1 MKKEALVTS
10 ILTLLLFVPFSSAQ
24 LSSIEIKDIN
34 VNENQLRILIQ
45 NNFDQDFN
53 KITFIINNQ
62 YTIIQ
67 EEILSNFTAKFF
79 LINYQTGIKLE
90 TLQVI
95 INDNSAKYD
104 FTGQEDTFVINQ
116 EVSSQTAA
124 QESNSPISYIYSAGR
139 VAKIQDNNIVYY
151 HSDNIGSTSLQTD
164 NLGNIKTKS
173 NYLPFGKELS
183 FSSIGIEKYGFTSKE
198 YDYESNLNYFN
209 ARYYN
214 PSNGKF
220 ISNDPIYKVN
230 EGGYQ
235 YVRNNP
241 LTITDPSGQQAA
253 ADASAVAINN
263 IPPLSLFDDTPV
275 MFATR
280 NRDIAASSSFRAAQ
294 ADKIGRMALYSLGP
308 TLAVELLASIGFS
321 GGGSSSGGS
330 YGRSAKRP
338 SLTGDEI
345 LETTRALI
353 TEYGSLKNAHREGTF
368 VGRGQFGV
376 VRRQGRISLKR
387 IMIDPDFM
395 GLDRQ
400 EARYETRV
408 VTRLSRYGI
417 TPGPAFL
424 FGSFIVK
431 EYVPGRNGAKQSIT
445 KENAIDFAYNI
456 GRYDQE
462 NPDLPFWDT
471 KITNV
476 IVKRGGKL
484 SFPDPY
490 EYNEEMGPFEVVR
503 YHDLLDFYSGAKW
516 KGEPATLREISDAY
530 DRGLNER

>member
-1 MKKEALVTS
+1 MKKEAISLFLVV
-10 ILTLLLFVPFSSAQ
+10 LLLVPLSQAQ
-24 LSSIEIKDIN
+24 LNFIEIKDVN
-34 VNENQLRILIQ
+34 VNENQIQILVE
-45 NNFDQDFN
+45 NNFNQDFF
-53 KITFIINNQ
+53 KETFIINNQ

-67 EEILSNFTAKFF
+67 EETLSNFTTKFF
-79 LINYQTGIKLE
+79 VVNYPSEIKLNN
-90 TLQVI
+90 LQVI
-95 INDNSAKYD
+95 INDETASYT
-104 FTGQEDTFVINQ
+104 FTENEDKFIIQQATTSTS
-116 EVSSQTAA
+116 ELALAT
-124 QESNSPISYIYSAGR
+124 ESNSPISYIYSAGR
-139 VAKIQDNNIVYY
+139 VAKIQDNQIVYFQ
-151 HSDNIGSTSLQTD
+151 SDNIGSTSIETD
-164 NLGNIKTKS
+164 SAGSISFKA

-183 FSSIGIEKYGFTSKE
+183 FSSINEEKYGFTSKE
-198 YDYESNLNYFN
+198 YDAESSLNYFN

-241 LTITDPSGQQAA
+241 LTITDPTGQQAA

-308 TLAVELLASIGFS
+308 TLGIEILASVGGIAG

-345 LETTRALI
+345 LEATRALI

-387 IMIDPDFM
+387 IMIDQDFM

-400 EARYETRV
+400 EARYETR
-408 VTRLSRYGI
+408 
-417 TPGPAFL
+417 A
-424 FGSFIVK
+424 
-431 EYVPGRNGAKQSIT
+431 
-445 KENAIDFAYNI
+445 
-456 GRYDQE
+456 
-462 NPDLPFWDT
+462 
-471 KITNV
+471 
-476 IVKRGGKL
+476 
-484 SFPDPY
+484 
-490 EYNEEMGPFEVVR
+490 
-503 YHDLLDFYSGAKW
+503 
-516 KGEPATLREISDAY
+516 
-530 DRGLNER
+530 

>member
-1 MKKEALVTS
+1 MQKEALVTS
-10 ILTLLLFVPFSSAQ
+10 KF
-24 LSSIEIKDIN
+24 
-34 VNENQLRILIQ
+34 
-45 NNFDQDFN
+45 
-53 KITFIINNQ
+53 FIINYPN
-62 YTIIQ
+62 
-67 EEILSNFTAKFF
+67 EM
-79 LINYQTGIKLE
+79 KLNN
-90 TLQVI
+90 LQVI
-95 INDNSAKYD
+95 INDQTASYI
-104 FTGQEDTFVINQ
+104 FTGNEDSFNVQQNVAQQET
-116 EVSSQTAA
+116 SQSVTT
-124 QESNSPISYIYSAGR
+124 QESNLPISYIYSAGR
-139 VAKIQDNNIVYY
+139 VAKIQDNQIIYFS
-151 HSDNIGSTSLQTD
+151 SDNVGSTSIQTD

-400 EARYETRV
+400 EARYETR
-408 VTRLSRYGI
+408 
-417 TPGPAFL
+417 A
-424 FGSFIVK
+424 
-431 EYVPGRNGAKQSIT
+431 
-445 KENAIDFAYNI
+445 
-456 GRYDQE
+456 
-462 NPDLPFWDT
+462 
-471 KITNV
+471 
-476 IVKRGGKL
+476 
-484 SFPDPY
+484 
-490 EYNEEMGPFEVVR
+490 
-503 YHDLLDFYSGAKW
+503 
-516 KGEPATLREISDAY
+516 
-530 DRGLNER
+530 